1 MSTRPER
8 EIDTEKIERIFSAAA
23 LNADRSD
30 RNDRI
35 SNLETEV
42 GEIKENLHAGSIQFV
57 KLGNAIDNLSNTLG
71 TIKAGFFWF
80 LGVSLTL
87 VMTFCGSMLWFL
99 IKLYAAKDGGA

>member
-1 MSTRPER
+1 MVKPER
-8 EIDTEKIERIFSAAA
+8 EIDTDKIERIVSAAA
-23 LNADRSD
+23 HSADRSD

-35 SNLETEV
+35 SNLESEV
-42 GEIKENLHAGSIQFV
+42 NNIKDNLHEGSIQFV

-80 LGVSLTL
+80 LGLSLTL
-87 VMTFCGSMLWFL
+87 VMGFCGSMLWFL